1 MTAKQPDVMDEFR
14 KLMAGLPQ
22 PKAPLVAKSEVKAE
36 SPPVVTF
43 KKVTKTYGGKK
54 PSTAIKDVTFT
65 VEDLP
70 DIGEFCTILGPSGCG
85 KSTILK
91 LIAGLEPQFPH
102 TNGEVLVFGKPVN
115 GPGSDRGMVFQE
127 YTAFENRSVRDNV
140 AFGLECRGVPR
151 KERHDKAD
159 VWIKNV
165 GLDPAK
171 HGDKYPNQLSGGM
184 RQRVAIARTL
194 ILDPKIL
201 LMDEPF
207 GALDPMTRL
216 RMQDLL
222 VRLWAKSNNTI
233 FFVTHSID
241 EAVFLGD
248 RIYIMS
254 PSPGTLVEEI
264 KEKRYAEAALE
275 AKARPDFSE
284 RVKYIEAKIA
294 KMEGDKI

>member
-1 MTAKQPDVMDEFR
+1 
-14 KLMAGLPQ
+14 
-22 PKAPLVAKSEVKAE
+22 
-36 SPPVVTF
+36 
-43 KKVTKTYGGKK
+43 
-54 PSTAIKDVTFT
+54 
-65 VEDLP
+65 
-70 DIGEFCTILGPSGCG
+70 
-85 KSTILK
+85 
-91 LIAGLEPQFPH
+91 
-102 TNGEVLVFGKPVN
+102 
-115 GPGSDRGMVFQE
+115 
-127 YTAFENRSVRDNV
+127 
-140 AFGLECRGVPR
+140 
-151 KERHDKAD
+151 
-159 VWIKNV
+159 
-165 GLDPAK
+165 
-171 HGDKYPNQLSGGM
+171 M

-222 VRLWAKSNNTI
+222 IKLWAKSNNTV

-248 RIYIMS
+248 RIYIIG

-264 KEKRYAEAALE
+264 KERRYAESALE